1 MKRKEFKTQ
10 HEAKTYFKRVA
21 DSILKGI
28 PNKKGTIH
36 GFAYASATSISVT
49 SCP

>member
-1 MKRKEFKTQ
+1 MKMQEFKTQ
-10 HEAKTYFKRVA
+10 HKAVTYFKRVA